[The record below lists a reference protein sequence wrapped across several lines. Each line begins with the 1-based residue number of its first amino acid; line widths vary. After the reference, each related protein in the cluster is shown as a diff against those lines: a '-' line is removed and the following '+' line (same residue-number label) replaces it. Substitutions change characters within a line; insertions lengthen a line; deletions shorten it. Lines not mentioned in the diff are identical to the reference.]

1 MASWSELLEEFQKN
15 RASSPE
21 SSSEWINGKLTE
33 QLRKVSRLRGDTAI
47 IFYAS
52 AFLQKTRPMVSI
64 TSEDMNGFMNAL
76 YGNKLRKLTLILHTP
91 GGELNAVESI
101 VEYLRSK
108 FEYIEVIVPYLA
120 MSGGALISL
129 ASDLLILG
137 RQSQLGPIDPQIF
150 VGNKTHSA
158 RAIQMAF
165 KDARGD
171 IEKNIKLAHLW
182 APILQ
187 NMGPA
192 LIVDAMRALSY
203 SEELAK
209 NWLDKNM
216 FKNESKKKRGEIVEK
231 IADYFN
237 AGSTGDHGTVHVH
250 GQRIGIEKLKE
261 LQIKVEL
268 LEDNQDLQNAILTAY
283 HLMTITFENSPTMK
297 LISNNSG
304 KMWIKNEQQI
314 LVPQHP
320 PASQQPS

>member
-1 MASWSELLEEFQKN
+1 MASWSELLEDFQRN

-21 SSSEWINGKLTE
+21 SSSEWINKKLTE
-33 QLRKVSRLRGDTAI
+33 QLRKVSRLRGGTAI

-52 AFLQKTRPMVSI
+52 AFLQKAHPMVSI
-64 TSEDMNGFMNAL
+64 TAEDMNGFMNAL

-91 GGELNAVESI
+91 GGDLNAVESI
-101 VEYLRSK
+101 VQYLRSK
-108 FEYIEVIVPYLA
+108 FEFVEVIVPYLA

-150 VGNKTHSA
+150 VGNTTHSA

-171 IEKNIKLAHLW
+171 IEKNVKLAHLW

-192 LIVDAMRALSY
+192 LIVDAMRALLY
-203 SEELAK
+203 SEELVK

-216 FKNESKKKRGEIVEK
+216 FRNESKKKRGEIVEK
-231 IADYFN
+231 IANYFN

-250 GQRIGIEKLKE
+250 GQRIGIEKLEE
-261 LQIKVEL
+261 LQIKVES
-268 LEDNQDLQNAILTAY
+268 LEANQELQDAVLTAY
-283 HLMTITFENSPTMK
+283 HLMTISFENSSAIK
-297 LISNNSG
+297 LISNDNG
-304 KMWIKNEQQI
+304 KRWIKNE
-314 LVPQHP
+314 LSTLMPQHP
-320 PASQQPS
+320 SARQQPS